1 MINDQP
7 HIVAFSDPDQSL
19 WLLFFYHHGR
29 SGGGDCMLSNKL
41 AIDRKGTKKNSPFSK
56 SDLWDRSLQTRCR
69 VLLGNGGNSRK
80 YSKCM

>member
-19 WLLFFYHHGR
+19 WLLFFYHHGGG
-29 SGGGDCMLSNKL
+29 GGGDCVLSNKTGHRSQG
-41 AIDRKGTKKNSPFSK
+41 DEKNSPFSK
-56 SDLWDRSLQTRCR
+56 SDLWDRSLHTRRR